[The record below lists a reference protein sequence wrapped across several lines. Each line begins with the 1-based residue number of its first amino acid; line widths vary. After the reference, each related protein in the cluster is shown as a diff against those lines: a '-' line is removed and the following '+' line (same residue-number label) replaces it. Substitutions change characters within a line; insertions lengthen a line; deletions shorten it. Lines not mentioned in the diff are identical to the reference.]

1 MYSSKSYQEG
11 STNKGCVEG
20 PWNMEQ
26 DNVLNLYNSAKYV
39 LFWCNILLKK
49 EEVMILTIDLEGGLL
64 EAKEDETIISLRRIS
79 INSNIL
85 LYELFII
92 QQK

>member
-1 MYSSKSYQEG
+1 MPSSKSYQEG
-11 STNKGCVEG
+11 STNKGCMKG
-20 PWNMEQ
+20 PWNVEQ

-39 LFWCNILLKK
+39 LFWCNILFKKK
-49 EEVMILTIDLEGGLL
+49 EVTILTTGMGGSLM